1 MYHTRMRLCISCIY
15 RLVNG
20 STMVLNVW
28 PHEFDQ
34 ENVNKFIAIDS
45 TFAKDYCT
53 TNYHGIANIYDPE
66 GRGEQA
72 VIGYCQD
79 QGVNDW
85 EWKWVSGVAYRNSS
99 DFRWADGAKVDV
111 FSDPWW
117 QSSWNSITKATLDGY
132 SAGSNEKCTAI
143 VADSN
148 GDYIWD
154 LVGCDAELN
163 ILCDSGDD
171 HAQAAQCWMLQSCS
185 ECAIR

>member
-34 ENVNKFIAIDS
+34 ENVNKFIS
-45 TFAKDYCT
+45 
-53 TNYHGIANIYDPE
+53 
-66 GRGEQA
+66 RGEQA

>member
-1 MYHTRMRLCISCIY
+1 MGGKCAEIILMYDDRCAIRLCS
-15 RLVNG
+15 NANAA
-20 STMVLNVW
+20 NVKGC
-28 PHEFDQ
+28 F
-34 ENVNKFIAIDS
+34 
-45 TFAKDYCT
+45 
-53 TNYHGIANIYDPE
+53 
-66 GRGEQA
+66 
-72 VIGYCQD
+72 IGY
-79 QGVNDW
+79 NNI
-85 EWKWVSGVAYRNSS
+85 AYRNSS

-185 ECAIR
+185 ECAIRSDCGWCGGRCQLVDEIYYLNAKIAIRL